1 MEQYFRDI
9 QNGFCR
15 LKSAQGFKEISGAI
29 GMISGAAGQ
38 AAGEIATMFE
48 AMGKDSAANVIGS
61 LGEVLSSISNIG
73 QAFATGGPVA
83 GAFAA
88 VGEIFSLIGKGAQET
103 AKHRQVLEDVMN
115 DTIAQQKG
123 I

>member
-1 MEQYFRDI
+1 MDKLKKALDKLLGAGKK
-9 QNGFCR
+9 QNKWSNIFETFKTGFAD

-73 QAFATGGPVA
+73 QAFAT
-83 GAFAA
+83 A
-88 VGEIFSLIGKGAQET
+88 V
-103 AKHRQVLEDVMN
+103 R
-115 DTIAQQKG
+115 
-123 I
+123 